1 MSAAYRSRQGRRREQ
16 IVKGL
21 AAPKKARW
29 IEAVGQG
36 ERTGQGEA
44 AGQREPASHQG
55 QADGGGPEPVVSVI
69 IPVYN
74 GERFLSQAVDSA
86 LAQQVPLEILVI
98 NDCSTDNTERVM
110 ERYRENP
117 AVRYLVNEK
126 NLGAGGSRNR
136 GVKLAKGTYVA
147 FLDAD
152 DWWAEGKL
160 KKQLERLEETGMVL
174 CCTGRELMDE
184 NGVSMGRVIPVPEV
198 ITYRR
203 LLSHNCINC
212 SSTVLRREAALEF
225 PMEHEDS
232 HEDYI
237 AWLRLLKKYG
247 CACGVNEPLLKY
259 RLSGKGKSGSKLKSA
274 GMTFR
279 VYRYMG
285 FGWGQSLLCFVSYAL
300 HGVWKYRRGTG
311 KK

>member
-1 MSAAYRSRQGRRREQ
+1 M
-16 IVKGL
+16 
-21 AAPKKARW
+21 
-29 IEAVGQG
+29 
-36 ERTGQGEA
+36 
-44 AGQREPASHQG
+44 
-55 QADGGGPEPVVSVI
+55 
-69 IPVYN
+69 
-74 GERFLSQAVDSA
+74 DSA

-212 SSTVLRREAALEF
+212 SSAVLRREAALEF

-259 RLSGKGKSGSKLKSA
+259 RLSGKGNSGSKLKSA